1 MYYIEVVHNQISNVL
16 KSIILLGAH
25 KFNKIEPLMIFVLLL
40 ILMLPLTLIRAVVT
54 NEHFFSSIHLFEYNL
69 INRRDFG
76 YEFIDN
82 VGPLGTFH
90 YPYIFSGNFFYLKMF
105 FAGFICVAF
114 CLLQLKYLSKISS
127 SLLKYALIVL
137 IPLNIYS
144 YNNPWF
150 GYEVIPVLLITLIFL
165 DFGHLIIQKNIPLNS
180 ATWLILLLQIFIL
193 VLLSLTKFTNLVL
206 ICIDFFILL
215 ALIVLSRKLQFLFV
229 FPPVFIFLFVGLW
242 IIIGQTLNQILS
254 FFLTRLSLI
263 SAYSSTQTIGIPKEQ
278 LKYIFVITLLYLF
291 ISLAFFWDI
300 YKTTPKSISS
310 LQYVLLSFFIH
321 AAFAITLKHA
331 SSRGSS
337 SIGILFSSYLV
348 LITLVLL
355 IRPRTQTYSKIQKT
369 IAFVTISVLLIIA
382 EPIDEFKNRR
392 FAYVEFFSTNFKQ
405 EYESEFQSLK
415 KNLLLTP
422 QQKNII
428 KHFSIDE
435 FGNTPEIILTN
446 DLNYRPRPVPMSTLV
461 GNDDFMNR
469 NADFFRNFQTAPK
482 FIMIENLDYRFE
494 DGKSFLYIQNNYKI
508 VTYIDKWLLLKKN
521 SSDKFNLKDIVQDTS
536 ASGNLYKDNFV
547 DTASPRACWTS
558 VEVSQDLFEK
568 LAGLLYKPRVY
579 QLRITWTDGS
589 FTDGKLSWDELV
601 AGFSLVKFQNEA
613 HNVSK
618 LQEEQY
624 AKSFSIVSLTPM
636 PNQLT
641 SSQIKYKLYSCKY
654 SQ

>member
-1 MYYIEVVHNQISNVL
+1 MYYIEVVLNQISNVL
-16 KSIILLGAH
+16 KSTILLGVH
-25 KFNKIEPLMIFVLLL
+25 KFNKIEALMSFVLLL

-69 INRRDFG
+69 INRRNFG
-76 YEFIDN
+76 NEFIDN

-105 FAGFICVAF
+105 FAGLICVAF

-150 GYEVIPVLLITLIFL
+150 GYEVIPVLLITFIFL
-165 DFGHLIIQKNIPLNS
+165 DFGYLIIQKNIPLNS

-215 ALIVLSRKLQFLFV
+215 ALIVLSRKVKFLFV
-229 FPPVFIFLFVGLW
+229 FPLVFVFLFVGLW
-242 IIIGQTLNQILS
+242 VITGQTVNQILS

-263 SAYSSTQTIGIPKEQ
+263 SAYSSTQTIGIPKDQ
-278 LKYIFVITLLYLF
+278 LKYIFIITLLYLF
-291 ISLAFFWDI
+291 ISLAFFWDF
-300 YKTTPKSISS
+300 YKTNSKSIPS
-310 LQYVLLSFFIH
+310 LQYALLIFFIH

-337 SIGILFSSYLV
+337 SIGILYSSFLV
-348 LITLVLL
+348 LIILALL
-355 IRPRTQTYSKIQKT
+355 IRPRTRTYSKIQKT
-369 IAFVTISVLLIIA
+369 IALIIILVLFIRA
-382 EPIDEFKNRR
+382 EPIDEFRNRW
-392 FAYVEFFSTNFKQ
+392 FAYVEFFSANFKK

-422 QQKNII
+422 QQKKII

-469 NADFFRNFQTAPK
+469 NADFFRNFETAPE

-494 DGKSFLYIQNNYKI
+494 DGKSFLYIQNNYKT

-521 SSDKFNLKDIVQDTS
+521 SVVKFNLTDIVQDNS

-558 VEVSQDLFEK
+558 VQVSQNLFEK
-568 LAGLLYKPRVY
+568 LAELLYKPIVY

-601 AGFSLVKFQNEA
+601 AGFSLVKFQNKA
-613 HNVSK
+613 SNVSI

-624 AKSFSIVSLTPM
+624 AKSFSIVRLTPM

-641 SSQIKYKLYSCKY
+641 SSPIKYKLYSCKY